1 MKFLLFS
8 FLFLVTQWSTSQ
20 TLSGLIVA
28 TENNGIEKVQLVN
41 LRTKLSTYTNEF
53 GNFTIE
59 NCAINDSIQCSK
71 IGFQDFVFIITDFSN
86 RTYKMKIVPFQL
98 DQVVVNNSFNATNII
113 SQIDIKTFPVISSQE
128 LLRKVPGLFIGQH
141 AGGGKAE
148 QIFLRGFDI
157 DHGTDIAI
165 DVDGLPVNMVSHAHG
180 QGYSDLH
187 FLIPETV
194 QKIDFDKGAYLAS
207 KGNFATAGQVS
218 FQTKKVLDSDL
229 ISAEIGQFNTQRLL
243 GMFTVLNKPNQ
254 NAYIATEYQKSDG
267 PFESLQNFKR
277 INLFSKYNLEF
288 ANQSELSLTASYF
301 KSNWNASGQIPNR
314 AVDSGLISRFGAID
328 DTEGGTTSRTN
339 VMLKYRKFFEDNWES
354 ATSFY
359 ISHYQF
365 NLFSN
370 FTFFLN
376 DPINGD
382 QINQKEDRNSVG
394 FESQI
399 RKKSAYRGLNITTN
413 AALGF
418 RNDVMPNTVL
428 SHTKNRETVLDL
440 IQQGAI
446 TETNGFG
453 YISSEIIAGKWTIN
467 PALRFDLFG
476 FNYLNRLVTQPQKQT
491 ELQTIWSPKINL
503 LFKEND
509 NLNFYFKA
517 GKGFHSNDTRLIME
531 QTGKAKLPS
540 SLGFDIGSSYKPFSR
555 FLVNTALW
563 YLHLEQ
569 EFVYVGDAGIVE
581 PSGATLRKGFDFG
594 LRYQITNK
602 LFINADYTYTDA
614 KSIEAVKAENKIPL
628 APKTTLVA
636 GINYRAEKGFSGS
649 IYSRYLGDRPANET
663 NTIVAKGYCITDM
676 NVGYA
681 FNSGIEV
688 GAIIQNVFDTD
699 WNETQ
704 FATESRLF
712 NEASAVTE
720 IHFTPGTPFNGR
732 LFLKYKF

>member
-1 MKFLLFS
+1 MKHLLFS

-267 PFESLQNFKR
+267 PFESPQNFKR

-339 VMLKYRKFFEDNWES
+339 VMLKHKKFFKDNWES

-382 QINQKEDRNSVG
+382 QINQKEERNSVG

-476 FNYLNRLVTQPQKQT
+476 FNYINRLVTQPQKQT

-614 KSIEAVKAENKIPL
+614 KSIDAIKAENKIPL

-688 GAIIQNVFDTD
+688 GAIIQNIFDAD

>member
-1 MKFLLFS
+1 MKHLLFS

-243 GMFTVLNKPNQ
+243 GMFSVLNKPNQ

-267 PFESLQNFKR
+267 PFESPQNFKR

-339 VMLKYRKFFEDNWES
+339 VMLKHKKFFKDNWES

-382 QINQKEDRNSVG
+382 QINQKEERNSVG

-614 KSIEAVKAENKIPL
+614 KSIDAIKAENKIPL

-636 GINYRAEKGFSGS
+636 GINYRAEKGFFGS

-688 GAIIQNVFDTD
+688 GAIIQNIFDAD

>member
-71 IGFQDFVFIITDFSN
+71 IGFQDFVFIITDFLN

-267 PFESLQNFKR
+267 PFESPQNFKR
-277 INLFSKYNLEF
+277 INMFSKYNLEF

-339 VMLKYRKFFEDNWES
+339 VMLKYKKFFKDNWES
-354 ATSFY
+354 AISFY
-359 ISHYQF
+359 MSNYQF

-382 QINQKEDRNSVG
+382 QINQKEERNSVG

-491 ELQTIWSPKINL
+491 ELQAIWSPKINL

-602 LFINADYTYTDA
+602 LFINTDYTYTDA
-614 KSIEAVKAENKIPL
+614 KSIDAVKAENKIPL

>member
-1 MKFLLFS
+1 MKHLLFL
-8 FLFLVTQWSTSQ
+8 FLFLVTQWCTSQ
-20 TLSGLIVA
+20 TLSGSIVV
-28 TENNGIEKVQLVN
+28 TENNGIDKVHLVN
-41 LRTKLSTYTNEF
+41 LRTKLSAYTNEF

-71 IGFQDFVFIITDFSN
+71 KGFQDFVFIITDFSS
-86 RTYKMKIVPFQL
+86 RTYKLKTVPFQL
-98 DQVVVNNSFNATNII
+98 DQVVVNNSFNTTNII

-254 NAYIATEYQKSDG
+254 NAYIATEYQKSEG
-267 PFESLQNFKR
+267 PFESPQNFKR

-359 ISHYQF
+359 MSNYQF

-382 QINQKEDRNSVG
+382 QINQKEERNSVG

-418 RNDVMPNTVL
+418 RNDVMPNIVL

-476 FNYLNRLVTQPQKQT
+476 FNYLNRLVAQPQKET

-517 GKGFHSNDTRLIME
+517 GKGFHSNDTRVIME
-531 QTGKAKLPS
+531 QTGRAKLPS
-540 SLGFDIGSSYKPFSR
+540 SLGFDIGSSYKPFPR
-555 FLVNTALW
+555 FLVNTAFW
-563 YLHLEQ
+563 YLNLEQ

-581 PSGATLRKGFDFG
+581 PSGATLRKGFDLG

-614 KSIEAVKAENKIPL
+614 KSIDAVKAENKIPL

-649 IYSRYLGDRPANET
+649 IYSRYLGDRPANEA

>member
-1 MKFLLFS
+1 MKHLLFS

-243 GMFTVLNKPNQ
+243 GMFSVLNKPNQ

-267 PFESLQNFKR
+267 PFESPQNFKR

-339 VMLKYRKFFEDNWES
+339 VMLKHKKFFKDNWES

-382 QINQKEDRNSVG
+382 QINQKEERNSVG

-614 KSIEAVKAENKIPL
+614 KSIDAIKAENKIPL

-688 GAIIQNVFDTD
+688 GAIIQNIFDAD

>member
-1 MKFLLFS
+1 MKHLLFS
-8 FLFLVTQWSTSQ
+8 ILFLVTQWSTSQ
-20 TLSGLIVA
+20 TLIGLIVA
-28 TENNGIEKVQLVN
+28 TENNGIDKVQLVN
-41 LRTKLSTYTNEF
+41 LRTKLSAYTNEF

-71 IGFQDFVFIITDFSN
+71 IGFQDFVFIITDFSS
-86 RTYKMKIVPFQL
+86 RTYKLKTVPFQL
-98 DQVVVNNSFNATNII
+98 DQVVVNNSFNTTNII

-243 GMFTVLNKPNQ
+243 GMFSVLNKPNQ

-267 PFESLQNFKR
+267 PFESPQNFKR

-339 VMLKYRKFFEDNWES
+339 VMLKHKKFFKDNWES

-382 QINQKEDRNSVG
+382 QINQKEERNSVG

-569 EFVYVGDAGIVE
+569 EFVYVGDVGIVE

-614 KSIEAVKAENKIPL
+614 KSIDAIKAENKIPL

-636 GINYRAEKGFSGS
+636 GINYRAEKGFFGS

-688 GAIIQNVFDTD
+688 GAIIQNIFDAD

>member
-1 MKFLLFS
+1 MKHLLFS
-8 FLFLVTQWSTSQ
+8 ILFLVTQWSTSQ

-71 IGFQDFVFIITDFSN
+71 KGIQDFVFIITDFSS
-86 RTYKMKIVPFQL
+86 RTYKLKTVPFQL
-98 DQVVVNNSFNATNII
+98 DQVVVNNSFNTTNII

-207 KGNFATAGQVS
+207 KGNFATAGQVF

-267 PFESLQNFKR
+267 PFESPQNFKR

-339 VMLKYRKFFEDNWES
+339 VMLKYKKFFEDNWES

-382 QINQKEDRNSVG
+382 QINQKEERNSVG

-399 RKKSAYRGLNITTN
+399 RKKSTYRGLNITTN
-413 AALGF
+413 AVLGF

-540 SLGFDIGSSYKPFSR
+540 SLGFDIGSSYKPFPR
-555 FLVNTALW
+555 FLVNTAFW

-602 LFINADYTYTDA
+602 LFFNADYTYTDA
-614 KSIEAVKAENKIPL
+614 KSIDAIKAENKIPL

-649 IYSRYLGDRPANET
+649 IYSRYLGDRPANES
-663 NTIVAKGYCITDM
+663 NTILAKGYCITDM

-681 FNSGIEV
+681 FNSGIDV

>member
-1 MKFLLFS
+1 MKHLLFS
-8 FLFLVTQWSTSQ
+8 ILFLVTQWSTSQ

-41 LRTKLSTYTNEF
+41 LRTKLSAYTNEF

-98 DQVVVNNSFNATNII
+98 DQVVVNNSFITTNII

-229 ISAEIGQFNTQRLL
+229 ISAEIGQFNTKRLL
-243 GMFTVLNKPNQ
+243 GLFTVLNKPNQ

-267 PFESLQNFKR
+267 PFESPQNFKR

-382 QINQKEDRNSVG
+382 QINQKEERNSVG

-540 SLGFDIGSSYKPFSR
+540 SLGFDIGSSYKPFAR
-555 FLVNTALW
+555 FLVNTAFW

-614 KSIEAVKAENKIPL
+614 KSIDAVKAENKIPL

-649 IYSRYLGDRPANET
+649 IYSRYLGDRPANEA